1 MLEIF
6 IGVCIAV
13 LSLLPKSKFYEG
25 RLGTKQV
32 LPSIEPRW
40 VPRLTLIVFGLAAIF
55 DGIWHIL
62 HR

>member
-1 MLEIF
+1 MFWPTDVTDEPGNARRTALLEIF

-32 LPSIEPRW
+32 LPSIEPRRF
-40 VPRLTLIVFGLAAIF
+40 PGSR
-55 DGIWHIL
+55 
-62 HR
+62 